1 MTTEH
6 QEQLNRIR
14 LARSKSIGP
23 VTYRKL
29 IQKHGSATNAVN
41 ALLDSTA
48 ANKMA
53 KVESAER
60 ELEAAQKLG
69 CISLFYEPSSYETHE
84 NQDTP
89 YPSLLTAIDDSPP
102 VLHTLGNTDLLDNPT
117 LAVVG
122 SRAASAAAMKLTRT
136 IVSELSKAGIVIV
149 SGLARGIDAVAHT
162 SAIHGGTIACLAG
175 GVDSIYPPQNK
186 GLYHQICETGLLVS
200 EMPPGTHATARHF
213 PRRNR
218 IVSGLSL
225 GTLVMEAT
233 NRSGSLITARLAGE
247 QGREVFA
254 VPGSPLDNRAEGTNR
269 LLKDGAILTRSADD
283 VLQELEGLMA
293 RSKRTSTVKPTY
305 SSPQNRIAREVTM
318 SPLPVLTATSLLD
331 LLTTTPIHIDEI
343 VRLSGSKTDSVLQ
356 ELQLL
361 ELDGKVERHQGGRY
375 SRRS

>member
-1 MTTEH
+1 MTTEY

-29 IQKHGSATNAVN
+29 IQKHGSATEAVN
-41 ALLDSTA
+41 AALDSTA

-53 KVESAER
+53 NVESAER

-84 NQDTP
+84 NQDTT
-89 YPSLLTAIDDSPP
+89 YPSLLAAIDDSPP
-102 VLHTLGNTDLLDNPT
+102 VLHTLGNTDLLDMPT

-136 IVSELSKAGIVIV
+136 IVTELSKAGIVIV

-186 GLYHQICETGLLVS
+186 DLYHQICETSLLVS

-254 VPGSPLDNRAEGTNR
+254 VPGSPLDIRAEGTNR
-269 LLKDGAILTRSADD
+269 LLKEGAILTRSADD

-293 RSKRTSTVKPTY
+293 RSERTSTAKPTY

-318 SPLPVLTATSLLD
+318 SPLPVLTATSLLN

-361 ELDGKVERHQGGRY
+361 ELDGQVERHQGGRY